1 MKLWITVLNHG
12 DEPTDEDM
20 LDVEQTV
27 DLYRVRNSTMRVEL
41 IGHFKPCVTDIYLHF
56 IDCRC
61 AHERL
66 YRSQRPRPWSGS
78 VETNGPA
85 RTRT

>member
-41 IGHFKPCVTDIYLHF
+41 IGHFKPCMTEICLP
-56 IDCRC
+56 I
-61 AHERL
+61 
-66 YRSQRPRPWSGS
+66 
-78 VETNGPA
+78 
-85 RTRT
+85 